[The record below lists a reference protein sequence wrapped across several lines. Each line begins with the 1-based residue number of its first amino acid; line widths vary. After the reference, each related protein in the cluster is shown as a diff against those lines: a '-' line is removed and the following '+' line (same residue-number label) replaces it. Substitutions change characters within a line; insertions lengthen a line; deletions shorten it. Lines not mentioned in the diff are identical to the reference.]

1 VMNARIAYT
10 TAQKRLESQQK
21 NLALAERIYNTT
33 QTKYKNGVGSS
44 LETSTAE
51 QQLYQSQFNVRS
63 AQYDLIVA
71 QKALQTALGK

>member
-1 VMNARIAYT
+1 MNARIAYS

-21 NLALAERIYNTT
+21 NLALAERIYTTT

-71 QKALQTALGK
+71 QKALETALGK